1 MRPTRSPILQTG
13 YVQPM
18 TQTLLPDTAWSGGH
32 LLLGDPGAVDKV
44 RRKVLSA
51 SVAAST
57 LKCPA
62 AMAASRLLP
71 RNEDPFSDAEI
82 GTAMHAV
89 FEDLY
94 ALPAPERTH
103 EKIDELV
110 NSAGSQKWALEKL
123 EKQTKDALRA
133 NDANRRNWIEQISS
147 LCHGI
152 FEIEDPRSVIVIGIE
167 ATLFVTVRDI
177 PSICKIDRID
187 WVPCTPDAVGA
198 VTLEQLRNRHS
209 LLVSEI
215 DDLPEVAD
223 GDKEAWK
230 AKRNL
235 EDRRDWFETTIA
247 TVEASGEHSG
257 KIAIRDYKKSND
269 PKKLKTPNPM
279 YSDDYGDQQRLYAF
293 GIETYTGIRPAMATL
308 YFPALGK
315 VREIN
320 LSAPEMD
327 KMLLGYSGA
336 WKLMNDSADRAKFE
350 TRPSKVCAWCELVNS
365 CPSAHPA
372 TRAAPGTPEER
383 MDRFQLTARRQYGA
397 VELGIPTL
405 RPGAAAAEARTS
417 EAPREDSVD
426 VDTPMVFANAAEPES
441 ATDAVETPELEQP
454 AEPIPAQGDDLFP
467 ITLGDPSTSTGT
479 PDAGTPVVSAP
490 GDEVPPAPGM
500 CAETAREPNQGGS
513 VTEQNIRVRAEAAP
527 QQELIGFDLNLNSW
541 SAIALAG
548 IVSQSFKH
556 MDEQNIPV
564 SREAWAHFNNVL
576 GGIVLRAQ
584 AQLTGQATWQAGAQT
599 RIRGL
604 LAARLERRPFPF
616 KRPVG
621 EIEKWMADTE
631 KFLIVGMTELIDLH
645 GRDLLQN
652 DSHNYFAAA
661 VQQ

>member
-1 MRPTRSPILQTG
+1 MCLVHSRPPETG
-13 YVQPM
+13 YVLAM
-18 TQTLLPDTAWSGGH
+18 TQSLLPDTAWSGGH
-32 LLLGDPGAVDKV
+32 LLLGDPEAVDKV

-82 GTAMHAV
+82 GTAMHSI

-94 ALPAPERTH
+94 ELPGPGRTH

-110 NSAGSQKWALEKL
+110 NAAASNKWALNKL

-133 NDANRRNWIEQISS
+133 NDANRRNWIEQISA

-152 FEIEDPRSVIVIGIE
+152 FEIEDPRTVIVLGNE
-167 ATLFVTVRDI
+167 AKLFVTVNGI

-187 WVPCTPDAVGA
+187 WVPCAPDSAGA
-198 VTLEQLRNRHS
+198 VTLEQLRSQHGILS
-209 LLVSEI
+209 AEI
-215 DDLPEVAD
+215 DALPPVPD
-223 GDKEAWK
+223 GDKDAWK
-230 AKRNL
+230 AKNNL
-235 EDRRDWFETTIA
+235 EDRRDWFSTTVA
-247 TVEASGEHSG
+247 VVEASGEHIG
-257 KIAIRDYKKSND
+257 KIAVRDYKKSND

-279 YSDDYGDQQRLYAF
+279 FSDDYGDQQRLYAF
-293 GIETYTGIRPAMATL
+293 GIEVYTGIRPAMATL

-315 VREIN
+315 IRDII
-320 LSAPEMD
+320 LSATEMD
-327 KMLLGYSGA
+327 KMLLGYGGA

-372 TRAAPGTPEER
+372 TKAAPGTPEER
-383 MDRFQLTARRQYGA
+383 MDRFQLTARRQYGS

-405 RPGAAAAEARTS
+405 RPGAAPVEARTS
-417 EAPREDSVD
+417 APQQDADEVD
-426 VDTPMVFANAAEPES
+426 ADTPMVFA
-441 ATDAVETPELEQP
+441 DAPTPDLDP
-454 AEPIPAQGDDLFP
+454 VVTASVAPVSEPIPPQGDDLFP
-467 ITLGDPSTSTGT
+467 ITIGEPSEVAAVSEPIIPSPQVTAL
-479 PDAGTPVVSAP
+479 PSAP
-490 GDEVPPAPGM
+490 GMWDQ
-500 CAETAREPNQGGS
+500 TAREPNQGGN

-527 QQELIGFDLNLNSW
+527 QQELIGYDLNLNSW

-556 MDEQNIPV
+556 MDEQGIPV
-564 SREAWAHFNNVL
+564 SREAWAHFNNIL

-616 KRPVG
+616 NKPVR

-652 DSHNYFAAA
+652 DSHNFFAATA
-661 VQQ
+661 Q